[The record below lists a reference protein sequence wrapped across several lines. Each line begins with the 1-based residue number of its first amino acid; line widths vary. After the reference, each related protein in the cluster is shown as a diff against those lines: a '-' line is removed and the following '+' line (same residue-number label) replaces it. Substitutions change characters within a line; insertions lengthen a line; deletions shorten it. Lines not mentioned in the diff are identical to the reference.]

1 MPLSRPGGQAGGMRR
16 TVAPLLVM
24 ALVALGACGQDDVE
38 DALTPSST
46 STTATTGPDAEPQ
59 GPSETTP
66 FDPFAGNGGACTDRP
81 VWVSTHQPA
90 PEVSPEEAPDLSCVE
105 PEDAPSQGGG
115 GPMQITL
122 TWDSSADL
130 DLHVT
135 EPDGTEIYY
144 GNRGPTASGG
154 TLDGD
159 DNVGCSSDGSI
170 EHVSWP
176 AETMPSGA
184 FTVEVDGYSVEGC
197 GGGAYDLVAEVD
209 GEVLLDESGEVAEDE
224 TESYNF
230 EN

>member
-90 PEVSPEEAPDLSCVE
+90 PEVSPEEAPDL
-105 PEDAPSQGGG
+105 
-115 GPMQITL
+115 
-122 TWDSSADL
+122 
-130 DLHVT
+130 
-135 EPDGTEIYY
+135 
-144 GNRGPTASGG
+144 
-154 TLDGD
+154 
-159 DNVGCSSDGSI
+159 
-170 EHVSWP
+170 
-176 AETMPSGA
+176 
-184 FTVEVDGYSVEGC
+184 
-197 GGGAYDLVAEVD
+197 
-209 GEVLLDESGEVAEDE
+209 
-224 TESYNF
+224 
-230 EN
+230 